1 MAVHEM
7 RLNKKP
13 FEMIKSGKKTVELRL
28 YDEKRRKLAVGDKI
42 IFRNT
47 ESNETLSVT
56 ISGLHIYDSFREL
69 YKHFDKSSIGYEENE
84 IPDPNDMNEYYTPA
98 EQEKF
103 GVIGIEIYSKI

>member
-1 MAVHEM
+1 MVVHEM
-7 RLNKKP
+7 KLNKKP

-56 ISGLHIYDSFREL
+56 ILGLHIYDSFKEL
-69 YKHFDKSSIGYEENE
+69 YKHFDKISIGYEENE
-84 IPDPNDMNEYYTPA
+84 IPDPNDMNKYYTPS